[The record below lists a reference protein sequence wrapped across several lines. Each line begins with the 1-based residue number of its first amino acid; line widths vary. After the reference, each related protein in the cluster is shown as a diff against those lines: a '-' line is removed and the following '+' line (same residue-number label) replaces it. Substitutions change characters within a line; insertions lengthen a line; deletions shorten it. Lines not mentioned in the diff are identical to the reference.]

1 MQWEGVKKALKCAYV
16 IYEWFHS
23 NRQLL
28 DNFRG
33 NNELPVKKEELENDC
48 WDNSFDYVSYDQDVS
63 TKNSGLTMTFT
74 LYSSEISNLF

>member
-1 MQWEGVKKALKCAYV
+1 MAIFASFPVHGYSKRLRFAYV

-63 TKNSGLTMTFT
+63 SKNSGLAMT
-74 LYSSEISNLF
+74 LRIED